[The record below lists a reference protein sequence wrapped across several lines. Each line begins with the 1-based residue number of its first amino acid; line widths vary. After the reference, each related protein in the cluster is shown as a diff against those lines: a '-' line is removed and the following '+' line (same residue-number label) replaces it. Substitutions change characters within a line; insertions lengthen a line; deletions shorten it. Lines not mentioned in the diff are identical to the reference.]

1 MRLYPHLFQPLID
14 AGKHVTLQN
23 MLDHIKMRKP
33 KLVQQPGNQQDTSMV
48 QWIREFRPLGFRERL
63 GMKMIIKYKVVCL
76 VIMLVTFLSFSQT
89 SQAQIAFV
97 SDRDWNYEIY
107 VMDSSGNDLRR
118 LTNHLGK
125 NESPSWSPNDK
136 RIVFVSGRDGGERA
150 EIYVVDSNGNNLRRL
165 TNHLGK
171 NESPS
176 WSPDGRQIAFVSER
190 NGRFNI
196 YVMDSSGNNLRK
208 LTNHPAYDRPPNWS
222 PDGQRIAFQSLR
234 GCLKTLS

>member
-136 RIVFVSGRDGGERA
+136 RIVFVSGRDGGEIA

-176 WSPDGRQIAFVSER
+176 WSPDGNRLPLYRREMGGLIS
-190 NGRFNI
+190 
-196 YVMDSSGNNLRK
+196 
-208 LTNHPAYDRPPNWS
+208 T
-222 PDGQRIAFQSLR
+222 
-234 GCLKTLS
+234 

>member
-1 MRLYPHLFQPLID
+1 
-14 AGKHVTLQN
+14 
-23 MLDHIKMRKP
+23 
-33 KLVQQPGNQQDTSMV
+33 MV

-118 LTNHLGK
+118 LTNH
-125 NESPSWSPNDK
+125 PAY
-136 RIVFVSGRDGGERA
+136 DGQ
-150 EIYVVDSNGNNLRRL
+150 
-165 TNHLGK
+165 
-171 NESPS
+171 PS

-190 NGRFNI
+190 DLNYEV
-196 YVMDSSGNNLRK
+196 YVTDVDGNNLRN
-208 LTNHPAYDRPPNWS
+208 LTNHPVSDFQ
-222 PDGQRIAFQSLR
+222 PDWFNSAGYLVTPAVNLMTIWGQIKRNSN
-234 GCLKTLS
+234 